1 MVHLVTFRLRPL
13 VRTVLDKFSFHS
25 SLYQNNYTKEEI
37 QKFTVAF
44 GELTQR
50 FASAMSSGLESS
62 DDQVQELVK
71 QHYAFCLQFWT
82 PNKDAYKQLALSYI
96 LPSPYRDAY
105 ENVAEGLGKYH
116 YEALCVWAD
125 KNLAD

>member
-25 SLYQNNYTKEEI
+25 SLYQNNYTKEEN
-37 QKFTVAF
+37 QKFTIAF

-71 QHYAFCLQFWT
+71 QHYEFCLQFWT

>member
-25 SLYQNNYTKEEI
+25 SLYQNNYTKEEN

-71 QHYAFCLQFWT
+71 QHYEFCLQFWT

>member
-13 VRTVLDKFSFHS
+13 VRTVSDKFSFHS
-25 SLYQNNYTKEEI
+25 SLYQNNYTKEEN

-71 QHYAFCLQFWT
+71 QHYEFCLQFWT